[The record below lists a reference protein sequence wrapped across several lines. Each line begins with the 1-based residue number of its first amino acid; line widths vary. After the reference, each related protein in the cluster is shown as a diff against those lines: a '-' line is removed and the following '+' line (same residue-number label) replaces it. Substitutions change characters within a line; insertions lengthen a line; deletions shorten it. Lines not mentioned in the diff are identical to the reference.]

1 MNKRDWKYL
10 YKDTGFD
17 MSYWLI
23 ILILY
28 GIGYVFGLNDGRSS
42 FFTTAL
48 MLYLFVGPAFDMDKK
63 KKTG

>member
-10 YKDTGFD
+10 YKDIGFD
-17 MSYWLI
+17 LSYWWI

-28 GIGYVFGLNDGRSS
+28 GIGYVFGLNDGRNS
-42 FFTTAL
+42 FFITAII
-48 MLYLFVGPAFDMDKK
+48 LYSFVGPTVDENRK